1 MHGSKSGGNIA
12 QECKKR
18 VDELKG
24 RRNNFD
30 DQWQQVKDLV
40 WPDGGDFTYR
50 HSPGEKTTEKIYEM
64 TASLAL
70 EKGAAALEAFL
81 TPRTTRWHR
90 LVASDERLNEQA
102 SVKRW
107 FEQATDVLF
116 KWRNAPYSRFY
127 GQVHEVWKSNLAYGN
142 ACMLVEERPEGG
154 VVYRQ
159 IHVGSAW
166 IETDHNG
173 KVDTIYREYELTA
186 RAACKRWGDKAPRCA
201 KDALHQNPFAKH
213 TYLSVVR
220 PSDSYEPGVKTSM
233 AYEALEISCED
244 EAVLEQGGFHE
255 LPYIWTRYTVSPHEE
270 YGRGP
275 AMMVLP
281 DIKTLQE
288 MQKAFMRAGH
298 KVADPPLLVADDGV
312 LGRGSKRIRISPGG
326 INVGGLDPQGN
337 PKIMP
342 LQTGARLDLSEG
354 MMETLRDNIREA
366 LGVDLFDVLVRDRV
380 QMTATEV
387 LERQKEKGQLLT
399 PVVGRQQSELLG
411 PLIDREI
418 KMAMRQGQLPPM
430 PDELVEAQGEY
441 DIEYESSATRM
452 QKSDEILGVQRAVE
466 VMMPWIEADPTLLQ
480 MWKNGKLTRHVNDT
494 LGVPSKLIR
503 TENEYEQI
511 EAEAQ
516 QAAAADNM
524 MTQAPQVAQAVR
536 NISEMPA
543 SPELGP
549 MTEPAV

>member
-1 MHGSKSGGNIA
+1 MTGNNVA
-12 QECKKR
+12 QEAKKR
-18 VDELKG
+18 VSELKG
-24 RRNNFD
+24 RRINFD
-30 DQWQQVKDLV
+30 DQWQQVKDHV
-40 WPDGGDFTYR
+40 WPDGGDFTFR
-50 HSPGEKTTEKIYEM
+50 RSPGEKSTEKIYEM
-64 TASLAL
+64 TAALAL
-70 EKGAAALEAFL
+70 EKGAASLEAFL
-81 TPRTTRWHR
+81 TPRTSRWHT
-90 LVASDERLNEQA
+90 LVASNDKLNEMA

-107 FEQATDVLF
+107 FEEATDVLF

-142 ACMLVEERPEGG
+142 ACLLVEERPEGG

-166 IETDHNG
+166 IDVDHNG
-173 KVDTIYREYELTA
+173 IVDTIYREYELTA
-186 RAACKRWGDKAPRCA
+186 RAACKRWGDSAPRCA
-201 KDALHQNPFAKH
+201 KDALHQNPFTKH
-213 TYLSVVR
+213 TYLTVVR
-220 PSDSYEPGVKTSM
+220 PSDKYKAGIKTSM

-244 EAVLEQGGFHE
+244 ESVLESGGFHE
-255 LPYIWTRYTVSPHEE
+255 LPYIWTRYTVSPHED

-288 MQKAFMRAGH
+288 MQRAFMRAGH

-326 INVGGLDPQGN
+326 INVGGLDAQGN

-354 MMETLRDNIREA
+354 MMENLRDNIREA
-366 LGVDLFDVLVRDRV
+366 LGVDLFDVLIRDRV

-411 PLIDREI
+411 PLIEREI
-418 KMAMRQGQLPPM
+418 KIAIRQGQLPPM

-441 DIEYESSATRM
+441 EIEYESSATRM
-452 QKSDEILGVQRAVE
+452 QKSDEILGLQRAVE
-466 VMMPWIEADPTLLQ
+466 VMMPWIEADPTLLK
-480 MWKNGKLTRHVNDT
+480 MWKSNKVTRHVNQT
-494 LGVPSKLIR
+494 LGVPSKLVR
-503 TENEYEQI
+503 TETEFDEIEEQ
-511 EAEAQ
+511 AQ
-516 QAAAADNM
+516 QDSAQDNLM
-524 MTQAPQVAQAVR
+524 NQAPQVARAMRDV
-536 NISEMPA
+536 SEMPSA
-543 SPELGP
+543 ANG
-549 MTEPAV
+549 EPAV

>member
-1 MHGSKSGGNIA
+1 MAAGQNAA
-12 QECKKR
+12 QECKQR
-18 VDELKG
+18 VKELKS

-50 HSPGEKTTEKIYEM
+50 TSPGEKSTEKIYEM
-64 TASLAL
+64 TATLAL

-81 TPRTTRWHR
+81 TPRNDRWHR
-90 LVASDERLNEQA
+90 LVSSDDRLNESA
-102 SVKRW
+102 AVKRW
-107 FEQATDVLF
+107 FEDATDVLF
-116 KWRNAPYSRFY
+116 RWRNAPHSRFY

-142 ACMLVEERPEGG
+142 ACLLVEERPEGG
-154 VVYRQ
+154 TVYRQ
-159 IHVGSAW
+159 VHVGSAW

-173 KVDTIYREYELTA
+173 RVDTIYREYELTA
-186 RAACKRWGDKAPRCA
+186 RAAINRWGKDAPPCA
-201 KDALHQNPFAKH
+201 KDAVDENPFAKH
-213 TYLSVVR
+213 PYLSVVK
-220 PSDSYEPGVKTSM
+220 PSGDHAPGVKTSM
-233 AYEALEISCED
+233 PYEALEVSVED
-244 EAVLEQGGFHE
+244 EMVLERGGHFE

-326 INVGGLDPQGN
+326 INVGGIDAMGN

-354 MMETLRDNIREA
+354 MMETLRQTIREA
-366 LGVDLFDVLVRDRV
+366 FGVDLFDILARDRV

-399 PVVGRQQSELLG
+399 PVIGRQQSELLG
-411 PLIDREI
+411 PLIDRELKI
-418 KMAMRQGQLPPM
+418 AVRTGALEPM
-430 PDELVEAQGEY
+430 PDELIEAQGEY
-441 DIEYESSATRM
+441 EIEYESSATRM

-466 VMMPWIEADPTLLQ
+466 VMMPWIEADPTLLE
-480 MWKNGKLTRHVNDT
+480 MWKKGKMTRHVNDT
-494 LGVPSKLIR
+494 LGVPSKLVR
-503 TENEYEQI
+503 TEAEFDEIQG
-511 EAEAQ
+511 EAD
-516 QAAAADNM
+516 AAAERM
-524 MTQAPQVAQAVR
+524 QQVEQAPQLAKAVR
-536 NISEMPA
+536 EISDA
-543 SPELGP
+543 GGG
-549 MTEPAV
+549 AVA